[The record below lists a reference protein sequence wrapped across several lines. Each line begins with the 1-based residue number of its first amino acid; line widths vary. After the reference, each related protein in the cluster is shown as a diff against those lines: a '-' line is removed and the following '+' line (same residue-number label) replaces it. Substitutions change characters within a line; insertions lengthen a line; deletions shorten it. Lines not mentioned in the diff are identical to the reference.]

1 MFSFILISLAFS
13 NLFKFIQVYIF
24 ALYIFVCLTSYMF
37 FFLTKQKNFELDL
50 KNLIIYWYDSF
61 NSVMT
66 VSTLLSSNYFIH
78 LTMSTHVISG
88 DGNTCVT
95 MKGCV

>member
-24 ALYIFVCLTSYMF
+24 VRLTSYMF

-50 KNLIIYWYDSF
+50 KNQIIYWYDSF

-88 DGNTCVT
+88 DGNTCLT